1 MPQDVAHSTQQQN
14 SKETIYIT
22 KKCDVQRAPFEVR
35 VLRPIRQLYST
46 SKRVNMT
53 TFHLALSCA
62 RTIILICNESM
73 LGMWNKQ
80 MTNTTLEQQG
90 SVSLHAGVVDRVP
103 QFNTKVE
110 SNTTQSKLITNFCC
124 LFFAICQA
132 LKLLFLRVGM
142 W

>member
-1 MPQDVAHSTQQQN
+1 MPQNVAHSTQQQN

-22 KKCDVQRAPFEVR
+22 KKSDVQRTPFEVR
-35 VLRPIRQLYST
+35 VLRPIRQLHST
-46 SKRVNMT
+46 SKRVNMI

-62 RTIILICNESM
+62 RTTILICNESM

-80 MTNTTLEQQG
+80 MTNTTLKQQG
-90 SVSLHAGVVDRVP
+90 SVSLHGGVVDRVP

-124 LFFAICQA
+124 LFVAICQA
-132 LKLLFLRVGM
+132 LKLLFLRVGI